1 MRVLGVDPGMTTG
14 WVIWDDEA
22 RRVIDSG
29 EFPEHHIPED
39 MTRDWDVVVVERP
52 IGQGATRPTMVD
64 CGITSGIIWE
74 RLRTLQLSFHDP
86 ESPIWITRHEVKK
99 RLTRATLKEPT
110 VVNDTTCRQAMRTLF
125 GEDAFKKGKPLYGV
139 TGSHRLAAL
148 AVAVAY
154 TLP

>member
-29 EFPEHHIPED
+29 EFPEHHAEPEMLRYLHD
-39 MTRDWDVVVVERP
+39 GKTKIVVERP
-52 IGQGATRPTMVD
+52 VGQGATRPTMVD
-64 CGITSGIIWE
+64 CGITSGILWQ
-74 RLRTLQLSFHDP
+74 RLGVFSEPD
-86 ESPIWITRHEVKK
+86 WITRHEVKK